1 MLRTINFMGV
11 RNVAFG
17 VTVLLTVL
25 ALFSWF
31 HKGLNYG
38 LDFTGGTLIELT
50 YEKPADVTLVR
61 NELVKAGYHEAVVQ
75 SFGATTDLLVRMPG
89 EDPQLGHQVAEALQ
103 KVGGDNPASV
113 KRVEFV
119 GPQVGEELRDQG
131 GLGMLMALVG
141 IMIYLA
147 FRFQWKFG
155 VGAIVSLIHDVVVT
169 VGILAYFQITFDL
182 TVLAAVLA
190 IIGYSLNDTIVVF
203 DRVRENFRVLRKA
216 TLIENINI
224 STTQTLLR
232 TMATSISTL
241 LAIAALMIFGGD
253 NLWGFSLA
261 LFIGVLA
268 GTYSSIYIANVV
280 LIWLN
285 LNSED
290 LIPPAVPTRR
300 STTVLDGRLLIR
312 SYKKG
317 ASIEL
322 APFFLLQGWV

>member
-11 RNVAFG
+11 RNIAFG
-17 VTVLLTVL
+17 ATVLLTVL
-25 ALFSWF
+25 AIFSWF

-50 YEKPADVTLVR
+50 YEKPADVTVVR
-61 NELVKAGYHEAVVQ
+61 GELVKAGYHEAVVQ

-131 GLGMLMALVG
+131 GLGMLMALAG

-155 VGAIVSLIHDVVVT
+155 VGAIVSLIHDVIVT

-290 LIPPAVPTRR
+290 LIPPAATGKEVDDRP
-300 STTVLDGRLLIR
+300 
-312 SYKKG
+312 
-317 ASIEL
+317 
-322 APFFLLQGWV
+322 

>member
-17 VTVLLTVL
+17 VTLLLTVL

-31 HKGLNYG
+31 YKGLNFG

-50 YEKPADVTLVR
+50 YERPANLGEVREELVR
-61 NELVKAGYHEAVVQ
+61 SGFHDAVVQ

-89 EDPQLGHQVAEALQ
+89 DDPMLGNKVAEALQ
-103 KVGGDNPASV
+103 KISTDNPATV

-131 GLGMLMALVG
+131 GLGLLLALGG
-141 IMIYLA
+141 ILVYLA
-147 FRFQWKFG
+147 FRFQWKFA
-155 VGAIVSLIHDVVVT
+155 VGAILSLVHDVIVT
-169 VGILAYFQITFDL
+169 MGILSFFQITFDL

-203 DRVRENFRVLRKA
+203 DRVRENFRVMRKA
-216 TLIENINI
+216 SLIENINV

-232 TMATSISTL
+232 TVATSVSTL
-241 LAIAALMIFGGD
+241 LAIAALLFFGGD

-261 LFIGVLA
+261 LFIGVMA

-290 LIPPAVPTRR
+290 LIPPVKTEGVDERP
-300 STTVLDGRLLIR
+300 
-312 SYKKG
+312 
-317 ASIEL
+317 
-322 APFFLLQGWV
+322 

>member
-17 VTVLLTVL
+17 VTLLLTVL

-31 HKGLNYG
+31 YKGLNFG

-50 YEKPADVTLVR
+50 YERPANLGEVREELVR
-61 NELVKAGYHEAVVQ
+61 SGFHDAVVQ

-89 EDPQLGHQVAEALQ
+89 DDPMLGNKVAEALQ
-103 KVGGDNPASV
+103 KISTDNPATV

-131 GLGMLMALVG
+131 GLGMLLALGG
-141 IMIYLA
+141 ILVYLA
-147 FRFQWKFG
+147 FRFQWKFA
-155 VGAIVSLIHDVVVT
+155 VGAILSLVHDVIVT
-169 VGILAYFQITFDL
+169 MGILSFFQITFDL

-203 DRVRENFRVLRKA
+203 DRVRENFRVMRKA
-216 TLIENINI
+216 SLIENINI

-232 TMATSISTL
+232 TVATSVSTL
-241 LAIAALMIFGGD
+241 LAIAALLFFGGD

-261 LFIGVLA
+261 LFIGVMA

-290 LIPPAVPTRR
+290 LIPPVKTEGVDERP
-300 STTVLDGRLLIR
+300 
-312 SYKKG
+312 
-317 ASIEL
+317 
-322 APFFLLQGWV
+322 

>member
-11 RNVAFG
+11 RNVAFA
-17 VTVLLTVL
+17 VTVLLTIL

-50 YEKPADVTLVR
+50 YERPADLGKVR
-61 NELVKAGYHEAVVQ
+61 EELVSAGYHDAVVQ
-75 SFGATTDLLVRMPG
+75 NFGATTDLLVRMPG
-89 EDPQLGHQVAEALQ
+89 EDPQLGTQVADALR
-103 KVGGDNPASV
+103 KAGADNPATV

-131 GLGMLMALVG
+131 GLGMLLALGGVL
-141 IMIYLA
+141 IYLA
-147 FRFQWKFG
+147 FRFQWKFA
-155 VGAIVSLIHDVVVT
+155 VGAIISLIHDVVVT
-169 VGILAYFQITFDL
+169 MGILSFFQITFDL

-203 DRVRENFRVLRKA
+203 DRVRENFRLLRKA
-216 TLIENINI
+216 SLIENINI

-232 TMATSISTL
+232 TIATSVSTL
-241 LAIAALMIFGGD
+241 LAIVALWVFGGD
-253 NLWGFSLA
+253 NLEGFSIA
-261 LFIGVLA
+261 LFVGVLA

-285 LNSED
+285 LTTED
-290 LIPPAVPTRR
+290 LIPPVVAEKVDDRP
-300 STTVLDGRLLIR
+300 
-312 SYKKG
+312 
-317 ASIEL
+317 
-322 APFFLLQGWV
+322 

>member
-25 ALFSWF
+25 ALFSMF
-31 HKGLNYG
+31 HKGMNYG

-50 YEKPADVTLVR
+50 YEKPADLTKVR
-61 NELVKAGYHEAVVQ
+61 NELVSAGFHDAVVQ

-89 EDPQLGHQVAEALQ
+89 DDPLLGNKVAAALGQ
-103 KVGGDNPASV
+103 ADTSNPAV
-113 KRVEFV
+113 IKRVEFV

-131 GLGMLMALVG
+131 GLGMLMALGG
-141 IMIYLA
+141 IMLYLA
-147 FRFQWKFG
+147 FRFQWKFA
-155 VGAIVSLIHDVVVT
+155 VGAIVSLVHDVIVT
-169 VGILAYFQITFDL
+169 MGILSWFQITFDL
-182 TVLAAVLA
+182 TVLATVLA
-190 IIGYSLNDTIVVF
+190 IINYSLNDTIVVF

-216 TLIENINI
+216 SLIENINI

-241 LAIAALMIFGGD
+241 LAIAALLIFGGD
-253 NLWGFSLA
+253 NLWGFSIA
-261 LFIGVLA
+261 LFVGVLA

-285 LNSED
+285 LSAED
-290 LIPPAVPTRR
+290 LIPPA
-300 STTVLDGRLLIR
+300 
-312 SYKKG
+312 
-317 ASIEL
+317 ASEKEVDDR
-322 APFFLLQGWV
+322 P

>member
-50 YEKPADVTLVR
+50 YEKPADVTKVR
-61 NELVKAGYHEAVVQ
+61 AQLNEAGYDEAIVQ

-89 EDPQLGHQVAEALQ
+89 EDPQLGHQVAEALL

-131 GLGMLMALVG
+131 GLGMLMALAG
-141 IMIYLA
+141 IMVYLA

-155 VGAIVSLIHDVVVT
+155 VGAIISLIHDVIVT

-241 LAIAALMIFGGD
+241 LVIGALMIFGGD

-290 LIPPAVPTRR
+290 LIPPVATDKEVDERP
-300 STTVLDGRLLIR
+300 
-312 SYKKG
+312 
-317 ASIEL
+317 
-322 APFFLLQGWV
+322 

>member
-155 VGAIVSLIHDVVVT
+155 VGAIVSLIHDVIVT

-241 LAIAALMIFGGD
+241 LAIAALMVFGGD

-290 LIPPAVPTRR
+290 LIPPAATGKEVDDRP
-300 STTVLDGRLLIR
+300 
-312 SYKKG
+312 
-317 ASIEL
+317 
-322 APFFLLQGWV
+322 

>member
-11 RNVAFG
+11 RNIAFG
-17 VTVLLTVL
+17 ATVLLTVL

-75 SFGATTDLLVRMPG
+75 NFGATTDLLVRMPG

-155 VGAIVSLIHDVVVT
+155 VGAIVSLIHDVIVT

-290 LIPPAVPTRR
+290 LIPP
-300 STTVLDGRLLIR
+300 TTTGKEVDDR
-312 SYKKG
+312 
-317 ASIEL
+317 
-322 APFFLLQGWV
+322 P

>member
-216 TLIENINI
+216 NLIENINI

-241 LAIAALMIFGGD
+241 LAIAALLFFGGD
-253 NLWGFSLA
+253 NLFGFSIA

-285 LNSED
+285 LSSED
-290 LIPPAVPTRR
+290 LI
-300 STTVLDGRLLIR
+300 
-312 SYKKG
+312 
-317 ASIEL
+317 
-322 APFFLLQGWV
+322 APVATDKEVDDRP

>member
-1 MLRTINFMGV
+1 M
-11 RNVAFG
+11 
-17 VTVLLTVL
+17 LLTVL

-61 NELVKAGYHEAVVQ
+61 SELVKAGYHEAIVQ

-155 VGAIVSLIHDVVVT
+155 VGAIVSLIHDVIVT

-216 TLIENINI
+216 SLIENINI

-290 LIPPAVPTRR
+290 LIPPAATGKEVDDRP
-300 STTVLDGRLLIR
+300 
-312 SYKKG
+312 
-317 ASIEL
+317 
-322 APFFLLQGWV
+322 

>member
-11 RNVAFG
+11 RNIAFG

-61 NELVKAGYHEAVVQ
+61 SELVKAGYHEAIVQ

-89 EDPQLGHQVAEALQ
+89 EDPQLGHQVAEAFQ

-155 VGAIVSLIHDVVVT
+155 VGAIVSLIHDVIVT

-216 TLIENINI
+216 SLIENINI

-290 LIPPAVPTRR
+290 LIPPAATGKEVDDRP
-300 STTVLDGRLLIR
+300 
-312 SYKKG
+312 
-317 ASIEL
+317 
-322 APFFLLQGWV
+322 

>member
-25 ALFSWF
+25 ALFSMF
-31 HKGLNYG
+31 HKGMNYG

-50 YEKPADVTLVR
+50 YEKPADLTKVR
-61 NELVKAGYHEAVVQ
+61 NELTTAGFHDAVVQ

-89 EDPQLGHQVAEALQ
+89 DDPLLGNKVAAALGQ
-103 KVGGDNPASV
+103 ADTSNPAV
-113 KRVEFV
+113 IKRVEFV

-131 GLGMLMALVG
+131 GLGMLMALGG
-141 IMIYLA
+141 IMLYLA
-147 FRFQWKFG
+147 FRFQWKFA
-155 VGAIVSLIHDVVVT
+155 VGAIVSLVHDVIVT
-169 VGILAYFQITFDL
+169 MGVLSWFQITFDL

-216 TLIENINI
+216 SLIENINI

-241 LAIAALMIFGGD
+241 LAIAALLIFGGD
-253 NLWGFSLA
+253 NLWGFSIA
-261 LFIGVLA
+261 LFVGVLA

-285 LNSED
+285 LSAED
-290 LIPPAVPTRR
+290 LIPPA
-300 STTVLDGRLLIR
+300 
-312 SYKKG
+312 
-317 ASIEL
+317 ASEKEVDDR
-322 APFFLLQGWV
+322 P

>member
-17 VTVLLTVL
+17 VTVVLTVL
-25 ALFSWF
+25 ALFSMF
-31 HKGLNYG
+31 HKGMNYG

-50 YEKPADVTLVR
+50 YEKPADLKKVR
-61 NELVKAGYHEAVVQ
+61 SELSTAGFHDAVVQ

-89 EDPQLGHQVAEALQ
+89 DDPLLGNKVAAALGQ
-103 KVGGDNPASV
+103 ADTSNPAV
-113 KRVEFV
+113 IKRVEFV

-131 GLGMLMALVG
+131 GLGMLMALGG
-141 IMIYLA
+141 IMLYLA
-147 FRFQWKFG
+147 FRFQWKFA
-155 VGAIVSLIHDVVVT
+155 VGAIVSLVHDVIVT
-169 VGILAYFQITFDL
+169 MGVLSWFQITFDL

-216 TLIENINI
+216 SLIENINI

-241 LAIAALMIFGGD
+241 LAIAALLIFGGD
-253 NLWGFSLA
+253 NLWGFSIA
-261 LFIGVLA
+261 LFVGVLA

-285 LNSED
+285 LSAED
-290 LIPPAVPTRR
+290 LIPPA
-300 STTVLDGRLLIR
+300 
-312 SYKKG
+312 
-317 ASIEL
+317 ASEKEVDDR
-322 APFFLLQGWV
+322 P

>member
-155 VGAIVSLIHDVVVT
+155 VGAIVSLIHDVIVT
-169 VGILAYFQITFDL
+169 VGILSYFQITFDL

-241 LAIAALMIFGGD
+241 LAIGALMIFGGD

-290 LIPPAVPTRR
+290 LIPPTATGKEVDDRP
-300 STTVLDGRLLIR
+300 
-312 SYKKG
+312 
-317 ASIEL
+317 
-322 APFFLLQGWV
+322 

>member
-11 RNVAFG
+11 RNAAFA
-17 VTVLLTVL
+17 VTMLLTAL

-31 HKGLNYG
+31 SKGLNYG

-50 YEKPADVTLVR
+50 YERPADLGKVRDELVR
-61 NELVKAGYHEAVVQ
+61 SGYHDAVVQ

-89 EDPQLGHQVAEALQ
+89 EDPQLGTQVADALR
-103 KVGGDNPASV
+103 KAGTDNPATV

-131 GLGMLMALVG
+131 GLGMLMALAGVL
-141 IMIYLA
+141 IYLA
-147 FRFQWKFG
+147 FRFQWKFA
-155 VGAIVSLIHDVVVT
+155 VGAIISLIHDVVVT
-169 VGILAYFQITFDL
+169 MGILSFFQITFDL

-203 DRVRENFRVLRKA
+203 DRVRENFRLLRKA
-216 TLIENINI
+216 SLIENINI

-232 TMATSISTL
+232 TVATSVSTL
-241 LAIAALMIFGGD
+241 LAIVALWVFGGD
-253 NLWGFSLA
+253 SLEGFSIA

-285 LNSED
+285 LTTED
-290 LIPPAVPTRR
+290 LIPPVATEKVDDLP
-300 STTVLDGRLLIR
+300 
-312 SYKKG
+312 
-317 ASIEL
+317 
-322 APFFLLQGWV
+322 

>member
-17 VTVLLTVL
+17 FTMLLTVL

-50 YEKPADVTLVR
+50 YEKPADVSLVR
-61 NELVKAGYHEAVVQ
+61 NELVKAGYHEAIVQ

-131 GLGMLMALVG
+131 GLGMLLALVG

-155 VGAIVSLIHDVVVT
+155 VGAIVSLIHDVIVT

-241 LAIAALMIFGGD
+241 LAIAALMVFGGD
-253 NLWGFSLA
+253 NLWGFSLS

-290 LIPPAVPTRR
+290 LIPPA
-300 STTVLDGRLLIR
+300 STGKEVDDR
-312 SYKKG
+312 
-317 ASIEL
+317 
-322 APFFLLQGWV
+322 P

>member
-61 NELVKAGYHEAVVQ
+61 NELVKAGYHEAIVQ

-155 VGAIVSLIHDVVVT
+155 VGAIVSLIHDVIVT

-290 LIPPAVPTRR
+290 LIPPAATDKEVDDRP
-300 STTVLDGRLLIR
+300 
-312 SYKKG
+312 
-317 ASIEL
+317 
-322 APFFLLQGWV
+322 

>member
-25 ALFSWF
+25 ALFSMF
-31 HKGLNYG
+31 HKGMNYG

-61 NELVKAGYHEAVVQ
+61 SELVKAGYHEAIVQ

-155 VGAIVSLIHDVVVT
+155 VGAIVSLIHDVIVT

-290 LIPPAVPTRR
+290 LIPPA
-300 STTVLDGRLLIR
+300 STGKEVDDR
-312 SYKKG
+312 
-317 ASIEL
+317 
-322 APFFLLQGWV
+322 P

>member
-1 MLRTINFMGV
+1 MKRTINFMGV
-11 RNVAFG
+11 RNIAFA
-17 VTVLLTVL
+17 VTMLLTVV

-31 HKGLNYG
+31 YKGLNFG

-50 YEKPADVTLVR
+50 YERPADLHKVR
-61 NELVKAGYHEAVVQ
+61 EELVASGYTEAVVQ

-89 EDPQLGHQVAEALQ
+89 EDPQLGSQVAEALR
-103 KVGGDNPASV
+103 KTGADNPVTV

-131 GLGMLMALVG
+131 GLGMLLALGGVLV
-141 IMIYLA
+141 YLA
-147 FRFQWKFG
+147 FRFQWKFA
-155 VGAIVSLIHDVVVT
+155 VGAIVSLVHDVVVT
-169 VGILAYFQITFDL
+169 MGILSFFQVTFDL

-203 DRVRENFRVLRKA
+203 DRVRENFRLLRKA
-216 TLIENINI
+216 SLIENINI

-241 LAIAALMIFGGD
+241 LAIVALWIFGGD
-253 NLWGFSLA
+253 SLHGFSVA

-285 LNSED
+285 LRSED
-290 LIPPAVPTRR
+290 LLPPV
-300 STTVLDGRLLIR
+300 TVDKVDDL
-312 SYKKG
+312 
-317 ASIEL
+317 
-322 APFFLLQGWV
+322 P

>member
-50 YEKPADVTLVR
+50 YEKPADVTKVR
-61 NELVKAGYHEAVVQ
+61 AQLNEAGYDEAIVQ

-89 EDPQLGHQVAEALQ
+89 EDPQLGHQVAEALL

-131 GLGMLMALVG
+131 GLGMLMALAG
-141 IMIYLA
+141 IMVYLA

-155 VGAIVSLIHDVVVT
+155 VGAIISLIHEVIVT

-241 LAIAALMIFGGD
+241 LAIGALMIFGGD

-290 LIPPAVPTRR
+290 LIPPAATGKEVDDRP
-300 STTVLDGRLLIR
+300 
-312 SYKKG
+312 
-317 ASIEL
+317 
-322 APFFLLQGWV
+322 

>member
-11 RNVAFG
+11 RNVAFAF
-17 VTVLLTVL
+17 TMFLTAL
-25 ALFSWF
+25 ALFSCF

-50 YEKPADVTLVR
+50 YERPADVTKVR
-61 NELVKAGYHEAVVQ
+61 EELVTAGYHEAVVQ

-89 EDPQLGHQVAEALQ
+89 EDPQLGTQVAEALR
-103 KVGGDNPASV
+103 KGGTDNPVTV

-131 GLGMLMALVG
+131 GLGMLMALGGVL
-141 IMIYLA
+141 IYLA
-147 FRFQWKFG
+147 FRFQWKFA
-155 VGAIVSLIHDVVVT
+155 VGAIVSLIHDVIVT
-169 VGILAYFQITFDL
+169 IGILSFFQVTFDL

-203 DRVRENFRVLRKA
+203 DRVRENFRILRKA
-216 TLIENINI
+216 SLIENINI

-241 LAIAALMIFGGD
+241 LAIVALWVFGGD
-253 NLWGFSLA
+253 SLHGFSVA

-285 LNSED
+285 LSTED
-290 LIPPAVPTRR
+290 LIPPVVADKVDERP
-300 STTVLDGRLLIR
+300 
-312 SYKKG
+312 
-317 ASIEL
+317 
-322 APFFLLQGWV
+322 